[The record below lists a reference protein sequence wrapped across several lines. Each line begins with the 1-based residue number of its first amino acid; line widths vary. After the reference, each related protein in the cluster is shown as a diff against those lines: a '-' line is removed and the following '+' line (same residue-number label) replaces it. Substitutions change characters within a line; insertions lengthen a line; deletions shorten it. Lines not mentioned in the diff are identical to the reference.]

1 MDKILTEISAGE
13 LLDKIS
19 ILEIKIEKIKNPEL
33 KKQAKKEFETLNS
46 NKEKSIKMT
55 PDIEKLYLKLKETNL
70 KLWKIE
76 DEIRACEKNSDFKEN
91 FIKGQNN
98 QNFRFFSKKR
108 KVYRSSNDSTGRL
121 KRPQNKLDAPF
132 ESPDVVL
139 QN

>member
-33 KKQAKKEFETLNS
+33 KKQVKKEFEILNA

-55 PDIEKLYLKLKETNL
+55 PEIEKLYLKLKETNL

-76 DEIRACEKNSDFKEN
+76 DEIRNCEKNSDFKEN
-91 FIKGQNN
+91 FIKLARSVYFNN
-98 QNFRFFSKKR
+98 DT
-108 KVYRSSNDSTGRL
+108 RSSL
-121 KRPQNKLDAPF
+121 KLSINQKLGSNII
-132 ESPDVVL
+132 EVKEYTKY
-139 QN
+139 

>member
-33 KKQAKKEFETLNS
+33 KKQAKKEFEILNS

-91 FIKGQNN
+91 FVKLARSVYFNN
-98 QNFRFFSKKR
+98 DT
-108 KVYRSSNDSTGRL
+108 RSSL
-121 KRPQNKLDAPF
+121 KLSINQKLGSNII
-132 ESPDVVL
+132 EVKEYTKY
-139 QN
+139 

>member
-1 MDKILTEISAGE
+1 MDKILTEVSAGE

-91 FIKGQNN
+91 FIKLARSVYFNN
-98 QNFRFFSKKR
+98 DT
-108 KVYRSSNDSTGRL
+108 RSSL
-121 KRPQNKLDAPF
+121 KLGINQKLGSNII
-132 ESPDVVL
+132 EVKEYTKY
-139 QN
+139 

>member
-33 KKQAKKEFETLNS
+33 KKQVKKEFEILNA

-55 PDIEKLYLKLKETNL
+55 PEIEKLYLKLKETNL

-76 DEIRACEKNSDFKEN
+76 DEIRNCEKNSDFKEN
-91 FIKGQNN
+91 FVNLARSVYFNN
-98 QNFRFFSKKR
+98 DT
-108 KVYRSSNDSTGRL
+108 RSSL
-121 KRPQNKLDAPF
+121 KLSINQKLGSNII
-132 ESPDVVL
+132 EVKEYTKY
-139 QN
+139 

>member
-33 KKQAKKEFETLNS
+33 QKQAKKEFEILSS

-55 PDIEKLYLKLKETNL
+55 PEIEKLYLKLKEANL

-91 FIKGQNN
+91 FIKLARSVYFNN
-98 QNFRFFSKKR
+98 DT
-108 KVYRSSNDSTGRL
+108 RSSL
-121 KRPQNKLDAPF
+121 KLSINQKLGSNII
-132 ESPDVVL
+132 EVKEYTKY
-139 QN
+139 

>member
-33 KKQAKKEFETLNS
+33 KKQAKKEFEILNS

-91 FIKGQNN
+91 FVKLARSVYFNN
-98 QNFRFFSKKR
+98 DT
-108 KVYRSSNDSTGRL
+108 RSSL
-121 KRPQNKLDAPF
+121 KLSINEKLGSNII
-132 ESPDVVL
+132 EVKEYTKY
-139 QN
+139 

>member
-1 MDKILTEISAGE
+1 MDKILTEVSAGE

-91 FIKGQNN
+91 FIKLARSVYFNN
-98 QNFRFFSKKR
+98 DT
-108 KVYRSSNDSTGRL
+108 RSSL
-121 KRPQNKLDAPF
+121 KLSINQKLGSNII
-132 ESPDVVL
+132 EVKEYTKY
-139 QN
+139 

>member
-33 KKQAKKEFETLNS
+33 KKQAKEEFETLNS

-91 FIKGQNN
+91 FIKLQGL
-98 QNFRFFSKKR
+98 
-108 KVYRSSNDSTGRL
+108 STL
-121 KRPQNKLDAPF
+121 ITT
-132 ESPDVVL
+132 PDL
-139 QN
+139 L

>member
-33 KKQAKKEFETLNS
+33 KKQAKKEFEILNS

-91 FIKGQNN
+91 FVKLARSVYFNN
-98 QNFRFFSKKR
+98 DT
-108 KVYRSSNDSTGRL
+108 RSSL
-121 KRPQNKLDAPF
+121 KLSINQKLGSNII
-132 ESPDVVL
+132 EEKEYTKY
-139 QN
+139 

>member
-33 KKQAKKEFETLNS
+33 KKQAKEEFETLNS

-91 FIKGQNN
+91 FIKLARSVYFNN
-98 QNFRFFSKKR
+98 DT
-108 KVYRSSNDSTGRL
+108 RSSL
-121 KRPQNKLDAPF
+121 KLSINQKLGSNII
-132 ESPDVVL
+132 EVKEYTKY
-139 QN
+139 

>member
-1 MDKILTEISAGE
+1 MDKILTEVSAGE

-33 KKQAKKEFETLNS
+33 KKQAKKEFEILGA

-76 DEIRACEKNSDFKEN
+76 DEIRVCEKNSDFKEN
-91 FIKGQNN
+91 FVKLARSVYFNN
-98 QNFRFFSKKR
+98 DT
-108 KVYRSSNDSTGRL
+108 RSSL
-121 KRPQNKLDAPF
+121 KLAINQKLGSNII
-132 ESPDVVL
+132 EVKEYTKY
-139 QN
+139 

>member
-33 KKQAKKEFETLNS
+33 QKQAKKEFEILNS

-55 PDIEKLYLKLKETNL
+55 PDIEKLYLDLKETNL

-91 FIKGQNN
+91 FVKLARSVYFNN
-98 QNFRFFSKKR
+98 DA
-108 KVYRSSNDSTGRL
+108 RSSL
-121 KRPQNKLDAPF
+121 KLSINKKLGSNIL
-132 ESPDVVL
+132 EVKEYTKY
-139 QN
+139 

>member
-33 KKQAKKEFETLNS
+33 KKQAKEEFETLNS

-91 FIKGQNN
+91 FIKLARSVYFNN
-98 QNFRFFSKKR
+98 DT
-108 KVYRSSNDSTGRL
+108 RSSL
-121 KRPQNKLDAPF
+121 KLNINQKLGSNII
-132 ESPDVVL
+132 EVKEYTKY
-139 QN
+139 

>member
-1 MDKILTEISAGE
+1 MDKILTEVSAGE

-55 PDIEKLYLKLKETNL
+55 PDIERLYLKLKETNL

-91 FIKGQNN
+91 FIKLARSVYFNN
-98 QNFRFFSKKR
+98 DT
-108 KVYRSSNDSTGRL
+108 RSSL
-121 KRPQNKLDAPF
+121 KLSINQKLGSNII
-132 ESPDVVL
+132 EVKEYTKY
-139 QN
+139 

>member
-33 KKQAKKEFETLNS
+33 QKQAKKEFEILNS
-46 NKEKSIKMT
+46 HKEKSIKMT
-55 PDIEKLYLKLKETNL
+55 PEIEKLYLDLKETNL

-91 FIKGQNN
+91 FIKLARSVYFNN
-98 QNFRFFSKKR
+98 DT
-108 KVYRSSNDSTGRL
+108 RSSL
-121 KRPQNKLDAPF
+121 KLSINQKLGSNII
-132 ESPDVVL
+132 EVKEYTKY
-139 QN
+139 

>member
-1 MDKILTEISAGE
+1 MTIIEELKPDSTSKETILTIGVFDGVHLGHRHLMS
-13 LLDKIS
+13 
-19 ILEIKIEKIKNPEL
+19 EL

-91 FIKGQNN
+91 FIKLARSVYFNN
-98 QNFRFFSKKR
+98 DT
-108 KVYRSSNDSTGRL
+108 RSSL
-121 KRPQNKLDAPF
+121 KLSINQKLGSNII
-132 ESPDVVL
+132 EVKEYTKY
-139 QN
+139 

>member
-19 ILEIKIEKIKNPEL
+19 ILEIKIEKIKNLEL
-33 KKQAKKEFETLNS
+33 KKQAKKEFEILNS

-55 PDIEKLYLKLKETNL
+55 TDIEKLYLKLKETNL

-91 FIKGQNN
+91 FIKLARSVYFNN
-98 QNFRFFSKKR
+98 DT
-108 KVYRSSNDSTGRL
+108 RSSL
-121 KRPQNKLDAPF
+121 KLSINQKLGSNII
-132 ESPDVVL
+132 EVKEYTKY
-139 QN
+139 

>member
-91 FIKGQNN
+91 FVKLARSVYFNN
-98 QNFRFFSKKR
+98 DT
-108 KVYRSSNDSTGRL
+108 RSSL
-121 KRPQNKLDAPF
+121 KLNINQKLGSNII
-132 ESPDVVL
+132 EVKEYTKY
-139 QN
+139 

>member
-19 ILEIKIEKIKNPEL
+19 ILEIKMEKIKNPEL
-33 KKQAKKEFETLNS
+33 KKQAKEEFETLNS

-91 FIKGQNN
+91 FIKLARSVYFNN
-98 QNFRFFSKKR
+98 DT
-108 KVYRSSNDSTGRL
+108 RSSL
-121 KRPQNKLDAPF
+121 KLSINQKLGSNII
-132 ESPDVVL
+132 EVKEYTKY
-139 QN
+139 

>member
-33 KKQAKKEFETLNS
+33 KKQAKKEFEILNS

-91 FIKGQNN
+91 FIKLARSVYFNN
-98 QNFRFFSKKR
+98 DT
-108 KVYRSSNDSTGRL
+108 RSSL
-121 KRPQNKLDAPF
+121 KLSINQKLGSNII
-132 ESPDVVL
+132 EVKEYTKY
-139 QN
+139 

>member
-33 KKQAKKEFETLNS
+33 KKQVEKEFEVLNA

-55 PDIEKLYLKLKETNL
+55 PEIEKLYLKLKETNL

-76 DEIRACEKNSDFKEN
+76 DEIRNCEKNSDFKEN
-91 FIKGQNN
+91 FIKLSRSVYFNN
-98 QNFRFFSKKR
+98 DT
-108 KVYRSSNDSTGRL
+108 RSSL
-121 KRPQNKLDAPF
+121 KLSINQKLGSNII
-132 ESPDVVL
+132 EVKEYTKY
-139 QN
+139 

>member
-1 MDKILTEISAGE
+1 MDKILTEVSAGE

-76 DEIRACEKNSDFKEN
+76 DEIRACEKNSDFKES
-91 FIKGQNN
+91 FIKLARSVYFNN
-98 QNFRFFSKKR
+98 DT
-108 KVYRSSNDSTGRL
+108 RSSL
-121 KRPQNKLDAPF
+121 KLSINQKLGSNII
-132 ESPDVVL
+132 EVKEYTKY
-139 QN
+139 

>member
-19 ILEIKIEKIKNPEL
+19 ILEIKIEKIKNPQL
-33 KKQAKKEFETLNS
+33 KKQAKKEFEILNS

-91 FIKGQNN
+91 FIKLARSVYFNN
-98 QNFRFFSKKR
+98 DT
-108 KVYRSSNDSTGRL
+108 RSSL
-121 KRPQNKLDAPF
+121 KLSINQKLGSNII
-132 ESPDVVL
+132 EVKEYTKY
-139 QN
+139 

>member
-33 KKQAKKEFETLNS
+33 KKQAKKEFEILNS

-91 FIKGQNN
+91 FIKLARSVYFNN
-98 QNFRFFSKKR
+98 DT
-108 KVYRSSNDSTGRL
+108 RSSL
-121 KRPQNKLDAPF
+121 KLGINQMEEISLGAELKILTKF
-132 ESPDVVL
+132 
-139 QN
+139 

>member
-33 KKQAKKEFETLNS
+33 KKQAKKEFEILNS

-76 DEIRACEKNSDFKEN
+76 DEIRACEKNSNFKEN
-91 FIKGQNN
+91 FIKLARSVYFNN
-98 QNFRFFSKKR
+98 DT
-108 KVYRSSNDSTGRL
+108 RSSL
-121 KRPQNKLDAPF
+121 KLSINQKLGSNII
-132 ESPDVVL
+132 EVKEYTKY
-139 QN
+139 

>member
-70 KLWKIE
+70 KLWTIE

-91 FIKGQNN
+91 FIKLARSVYFNN
-98 QNFRFFSKKR
+98 DT
-108 KVYRSSNDSTGRL
+108 RSSL
-121 KRPQNKLDAPF
+121 KLSINQKLGSNII
-132 ESPDVVL
+132 EVKEYTKY
-139 QN
+139 

>member
-91 FIKGQNN
+91 FIKLARSVYFNN
-98 QNFRFFSKKR
+98 DT
-108 KVYRSSNDSTGRL
+108 RSSL
-121 KRPQNKLDAPF
+121 KLSINQKLGSNII
-132 ESPDVVL
+132 EVKEYTKY
-139 QN
+139 

>member
-33 KKQAKKEFETLNS
+33 KKQAKKEFEILNS

-76 DEIRACEKNSDFKEN
+76 DEIRACESNSDFKEN
-91 FIKGQNN
+91 FVTLARSVYFNN
-98 QNFRFFSKKR
+98 DT
-108 KVYRSSNDSTGRL
+108 RSSL
-121 KRPQNKLDAPF
+121 KLSINQKLGSNII
-132 ESPDVVL
+132 EVKEYTKY
-139 QN
+139 

>member
-70 KLWKIE
+70 KLWTIE

-91 FIKGQNN
+91 FIKLARSVYFNN
-98 QNFRFFSKKR
+98 DI
-108 KVYRSSNDSTGRL
+108 RSSL
-121 KRPQNKLDAPF
+121 KLSINQKLGSNII
-132 ESPDVVL
+132 EVKEYTKY
-139 QN
+139 

>member
-1 MDKILTEISAGE
+1 MDKILTEVSAGE

-76 DEIRACEKNSDFKEN
+76 DEIRACEKNSDFKEK
-91 FIKGQNN
+91 FIQVSRDIYYEND
-98 QNFRFFSKKR
+98 KR
-108 KVYRSSNDSTGRL
+108 AKIRTLRRVLLNLQGLSTL
-121 KRPQNKLDAPF
+121 ITT
-132 ESPDVVL
+132 PDL
-139 QN
+139 L

>member
-19 ILEIKIEKIKNPEL
+19 ILEIKIQKIKNSEL
-33 KKQAKKEFETLNS
+33 KKQAKKEFEILNS

-55 PDIEKLYLKLKETNL
+55 PEIEKLYLKLKETNL

-91 FIKGQNN
+91 FIKLARSVYFNN
-98 QNFRFFSKKR
+98 DT
-108 KVYRSSNDSTGRL
+108 RSSL
-121 KRPQNKLDAPF
+121 KLSINQKLGSNII
-132 ESPDVVL
+132 EVKEYTKY
-139 QN
+139 

>member
-33 KKQAKKEFETLNS
+33 KKQVEKEFEVLNA

-55 PDIEKLYLKLKETNL
+55 SEIEKLYLKLKETNL

-76 DEIRACEKNSDFKEN
+76 DEIRNCEKNSDFKEN
-91 FIKGQNN
+91 FVKLARSVYFNN
-98 QNFRFFSKKR
+98 DT
-108 KVYRSSNDSTGRL
+108 RSSL
-121 KRPQNKLDAPF
+121 KLSINQKLGSNII
-132 ESPDVVL
+132 EVKEYTKY
-139 QN
+139 

>member
-1 MDKILTEISAGE
+1 MDKILTEVSAGE

-70 KLWKIE
+70 KLWTIE

-91 FIKGQNN
+91 FIKLA
-98 QNFRFFSKKR
+98 RSVYFSNDT
-108 KVYRSSNDSTGRL
+108 RSSL
-121 KRPQNKLDAPF
+121 KLSINQKLGSNII
-132 ESPDVVL
+132 EVKEYTKY
-139 QN
+139 